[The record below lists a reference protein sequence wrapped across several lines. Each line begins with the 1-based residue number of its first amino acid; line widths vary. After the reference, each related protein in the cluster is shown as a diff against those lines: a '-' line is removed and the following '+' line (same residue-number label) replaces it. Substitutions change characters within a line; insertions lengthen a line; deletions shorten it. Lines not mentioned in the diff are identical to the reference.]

1 MPLTPKETTNL
12 LKKLGHRPK
21 KKLGQNFL
29 IDGNIVQKS
38 LDMADLPP
46 HLPIVEIGPGLG
58 TLTKRLLEAG
68 HPVHAVEIDR
78 ALFENL
84 ESSLAPFVKSKQLN
98 LTHGDGVKEPIGSL
112 PENVEDY
119 AVVANLPY
127 AISSPWLE
135 ALLATAR
142 LPIRMVLMLQREAVD
157 RMTSAPAQSQPL
169 QLSQSARGAD
179 AMARLTA
186 FENLA
191 RAIGE
196 RPVEPPV
203 RQVEQAGSSP
213 SGGTTDGSQSSSQ
226 QGTDQQR
233 PFPNQTQPYPDL
245 AAVSDVWRTQSLK
258 TENTGERMAE
268 QAQGSAAAEGES
280 GDTRA
285 KEGQPKSAFRPG
297 DVYSELTLLRARIC
311 GDCGFRTSSSGRCAR
326 CGFELMQANKPI
338 QPA

>member
-98 LTHGDGVKEPIGSL
+98 LTRGDGVKEPIGSL

-157 RMTSAPAQSQPL
+157 RMWARHGTKKFNALSIFLQHSFESLQSHPVSRQCFFPAPTIDSMLVRMDRLSTPWLFSQPDRAWIRRIFTQRRKQIGSL
-169 QLSQSARGAD
+169 AKQEED
-179 AMARLTA
+179 ANRRRIESWLAKN
-186 FENLA
+186 ELA
-191 RAIGE
+191 RTL
-196 RPVEPPV
+196 RP
-203 RQVEQAGSSP
+203 EQIEAK
-213 SGGTTDGSQSSSQ
+213 T
-226 QGTDQQR
+226 
-233 PFPNQTQPYPDL
+233 
-245 AAVSDVWRTQSLK
+245 WKSLVH
-258 TENTGERMAE
+258 
-268 QAQGSAAAEGES
+268 
-280 GDTRA
+280 
-285 KEGQPKSAFRPG
+285 PG
-297 DVYSELTLLRARIC
+297 
-311 GDCGFRTSSSGRCAR
+311 
-326 CGFELMQANKPI
+326 AN
-338 QPA
+338 

>member
-1 MPLTPKETTNL
+1 MLSHMAKDKSNAKGLASLLNQVSESPQAAARMNFALERAMHNPKARTEMEVFR
-12 LKKLGHRPK
+12 GR
-21 KKLGQNFL
+21 
-29 IDGNIVQKS
+29 
-38 LDMADLPP
+38 MASD
-46 HLPIVEIGPGLG
+46 PGL
-58 TLTKRLLEAG
+58 
-68 HPVHAVEIDR
+68 
-78 ALFENL
+78 
-84 ESSLAPFVKSKQLN
+84 
-98 LTHGDGVKEPIGSL
+98 
-112 PENVEDY
+112 
-119 AVVANLPY
+119 
-127 AISSPWLE
+127 
-135 ALLATAR
+135 
-142 LPIRMVLMLQREAVD
+142 REAVD

-213 SGGTTDGSQSSSQ
+213 SGGTTDGSQSSGQ

-326 CGFELMQANKPI
+326 CGFELMQASKSI

>member
-58 TLTKRLLEAG
+58 TLTKRLLEVG
-68 HPVHAVEIDR
+68 HPVHAIEIDR

-98 LTHGDGVKEPIGSL
+98 LTRGDGVKEPIGSL

-135 ALLATAR
+135 ALLATDR

-157 RMTSAPAQSQPL
+157 RMWADHGTKKFNALSIFL
-169 QLSQSARGAD
+169 QLS
-179 AMARLTA
+179 
-186 FENLA
+186 FENLRSHPVSRQCFFPAPTIDSMLVRMDRLSKPWLFPQPDRALIRRIFTQRRKQIGSLAKQEEDANRRRIENWLAENELA
-191 RAIGE
+191 RTL
-196 RPVEPPV
+196 RPEQIEPMTWK
-203 RQVEQAGSSP
+203 S
-213 SGGTTDGSQSSSQ
+213 
-226 QGTDQQR
+226 
-233 PFPNQTQPYPDL
+233 L
-245 AAVSDVWRTQSLK
+245 AH
-258 TENTGERMAE
+258 
-268 QAQGSAAAEGES
+268 
-280 GDTRA
+280 
-285 KEGQPKSAFRPG
+285 PG
-297 DVYSELTLLRARIC
+297 
-311 GDCGFRTSSSGRCAR
+311 
-326 CGFELMQANKPI
+326 AN
-338 QPA
+338 